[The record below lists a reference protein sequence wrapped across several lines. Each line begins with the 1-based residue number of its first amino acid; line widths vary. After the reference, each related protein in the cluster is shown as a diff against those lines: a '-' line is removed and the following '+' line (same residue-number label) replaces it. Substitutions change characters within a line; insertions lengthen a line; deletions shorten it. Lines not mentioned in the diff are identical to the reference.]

1 MCKGK
6 SMKRVAAIDCG
17 TNSIRLL
24 ISDIDTSTNT
34 ATDVVREMRIVRLGE
49 GVDKT
54 NAFSPRALERT
65 FKAVEEYDKLL
76 LKHNVEH
83 VRFVATSAT
92 RDAQNKA
99 MFIKGV
105 IDRLRIVPEVIA
117 GVEEAALSFDGATRS
132 LRQKHSAPFLVI
144 DLGGGSTELVIG
156 DKEPTGAYSMD
167 VGCVRMTER
176 HTPGGNPT
184 KEQEEAIRTDVRNA
198 LKVAGTKVDW
208 ETAKTVVGVAG
219 TITTVAAHVLNLK
232 TYDPDVL
239 HGASITAEQVS
250 QTAQDFITLTPAQRG
265 ALPYMHE
272 GRIEVITAGSIVL
285 DEVMKGIGAQTLIA
299 SERDILDG
307 VTWSQVQ

>member
-1 MCKGK
+1 
-6 SMKRVAAIDCG
+6 MKRVAAIDCG

-24 ISDIDTSTNT
+24 ISDIDTSTIT

-184 KEQEEAIRTDVRNA
+184 KAQEEAIRTDVRNA

-208 ETAKTVVGVAG
+208 KTAQTVVGVAG

-239 HGASITAEQVS
+239 HGASISAEQVS
-250 QTAQDFITLTPAQRG
+250 QTAQDFISLTPAQRG

-285 DEVMKGIGAQTLIA
+285 DEVMKGIGAKTLIA

>member
-1 MCKGK
+1 
-6 SMKRVAAIDCG
+6 MKRVAAIDCG

-34 ATDVVREMRIVRLGE
+34 ATDVCREMRIVRLGE

-65 FKAVEEYDKLL
+65 FKAIDEYEQIL
-76 LKHNVEH
+76 LKHKVENL
-83 VRFVATSAT
+83 RFVATSAT

-117 GVEEAALSFDGATRS
+117 GTEEAALSFDGATRS
-132 LRQKHSAPFLVI
+132 LRQKHKAPFLII

-156 DKEPTGAYSMD
+156 DQEPTGAYSMD

-184 KEQEEAIRTDVRNA
+184 KSQEEAIRTDVRNA
-198 LKVAGTKVDW
+198 LKEAGKKVDW
-208 ETAKTVVGVAG
+208 QKAQTIVGVAG
-219 TITTVAAHVLNLK
+219 TVTTVAAHILKLK

-239 HGASITAEQVS
+239 HGASISAQQIS
-250 QTAQDFITLTPAQRG
+250 QTAQDFISLTPSQRA

-285 DEVMKGIGAQTLIA
+285 DEVMLAIGAQTLIA

-307 VTWSQVQ
+307 VAWSQVQ

>member
-1 MCKGK
+1 
-6 SMKRVAAIDCG
+6 MKRVAAIDCG

-24 ISDIDTSTNT
+24 ISDIDTATNT

-54 NAFSPRALERT
+54 NAFLTSALERT
-65 FKAVEEYDKLL
+65 FKAVDEYDKLL

-132 LRQKHSAPFLVI
+132 LRQKHTAPFLVI

-184 KEQEEAIRTDVRNA
+184 REQEEAIRTDVRNA

-208 ETAKTVVGVAG
+208 KKAQTVVGVAG

-239 HGASITAEQVS
+239 HGAIITAEQIS
-250 QTAQDFITLTPAQRG
+250 QTAQDFISLTPSQRG
-265 ALPYMHE
+265 ASPYMHE
-272 GRIEVITAGSIVL
+272 GRIEVITAGSVVL
-285 DEVMKGIGAQTLIA
+285 DEVMKGIGAKTLIA

>member
-1 MCKGK
+1 
-6 SMKRVAAIDCG
+6 MKRVAAIDCG

-24 ISDIDTSTNT
+24 ISDIDTSSNT

-65 FKAVEEYDKLL
+65 FKAVEEYEKLL

-132 LRQKHSAPFLVI
+132 LRQKHSAPFLII

-156 DKEPTGAYSMD
+156 DEQPTGAYSMD

-198 LKVAGTKVDW
+198 LKVAAAKVDW
-208 ETAKTVVGVAG
+208 KKAQTVVGVAG

-239 HGASITAEQVS
+239 HGASITAEQIS
-250 QTAQDFITLTPAQRG
+250 QTAQDFISLTPSQRG

-285 DEVMKGIGAQTLIA
+285 DEVMKGIGAKTLIA

-307 VTWSQVQ
+307 VAWSQVQ

>member
-1 MCKGK
+1 
-6 SMKRVAAIDCG
+6 MKRVAAIDCG

-34 ATDVVREMRIVRLGE
+34 ATDVCREMRIVRLGE

-65 FKAVEEYDKLL
+65 FKAIDEYEEIL
-76 LKHNVEH
+76 LKHKVENL
-83 VRFVATSAT
+83 RFVATSAT
-92 RDAQNKA
+92 RDAQNKT

-117 GVEEAALSFDGATRS
+117 GTEEAALSFDGATRS
-132 LRQKHSAPFLVI
+132 LRQKHKAPFLII

-156 DKEPTGAYSMD
+156 DQESTGAYSMD

-184 KEQEEAIRTDVRNA
+184 KAQEEAIRTDVRNA
-198 LKVAGTKVDW
+198 LKEAAKKVDW
-208 ETAKTVVGVAG
+208 QKAQTIVGVAG
-219 TITTVAAHVLNLK
+219 TVTTVAAHILKLK
-232 TYDPDVL
+232 TYDPEVL
-239 HGASITAEQVS
+239 HGASISAQQIS
-250 QTAQDFITLTPAQRG
+250 QTAQDFISLTPSQRA

-285 DEVMKGIGAQTLIA
+285 DEVMKAIGAQTLIA

-307 VTWSQVQ
+307 VAWSQVQ

>member
-1 MCKGK
+1 
-6 SMKRVAAIDCG
+6 MKRVAAIDCG

-34 ATDVVREMRIVRLGE
+34 ATDVCREMRIVRLGE

-65 FKAVEEYDKLL
+65 FKAIDEYEEIL
-76 LKHNVEH
+76 LKHKVENL
-83 VRFVATSAT
+83 RFVATSAT

-117 GVEEAALSFDGATRS
+117 GTEEAALSFDGATRS
-132 LRQKHSAPFLVI
+132 LRQKHKAPFLII

-156 DKEPTGAYSMD
+156 DQEPTGAYSMD

-184 KEQEEAIRTDVRNA
+184 KAQEEAIRTDVRNA
-198 LKVAGTKVDW
+198 LKEAAKKVDW
-208 ETAKTVVGVAG
+208 QKAQTIVGVAG
-219 TITTVAAHVLNLK
+219 TVTTVAAHVLKLK
-232 TYDPDVL
+232 TYDPEVL
-239 HGASITAEQVS
+239 HGASISAQQIS
-250 QTAQDFITLTPAQRG
+250 QTAQDFISLTPSQRA

-285 DEVMKGIGAQTLIA
+285 DEVMKAIGAQTLIA

-307 VTWSQVQ
+307 VAWSQVQ

>member
-1 MCKGK
+1 
-6 SMKRVAAIDCG
+6 MKRVAAIDCG

-24 ISDIDTSTNT
+24 ISDIDTATNT

-54 NAFSPRALERT
+54 NAFLPSALERT
-65 FKAVEEYDKLL
+65 FKAVAEYEKLL

-92 RDAQNKA
+92 RDAQNRA

-132 LRQKHSAPFLVI
+132 LRQKHVAPFLVI

-208 ETAKTVVGVAG
+208 KKAQTVVGVAG
-219 TITTVAAHVLNLK
+219 TITTVAAHVLKLK

-239 HGASITAEQVS
+239 HGAIITAEQIS
-250 QTAQDFITLTPAQRG
+250 QTAQDFITLTPSQRG

-285 DEVMKGIGAQTLIA
+285 DEVMKAIGAKTLIA

>member
-1 MCKGK
+1 
-6 SMKRVAAIDCG
+6 MKRVAAIDCG

-54 NAFSPRALERT
+54 NAFLPSALERT
-65 FKAVEEYDKLL
+65 FKAVDEYEKLL

-132 LRQKHSAPFLVI
+132 LRQKHTAPFLVI

-184 KEQEEAIRTDVRNA
+184 KAQEEAIRTDVRNA

-208 ETAKTVVGVAG
+208 KKAQTVVGVAG

-239 HGASITAEQVS
+239 HGAIITAEQVS
-250 QTAQDFITLTPAQRG
+250 QTAQDFISLTPSQRG

-285 DEVMKGIGAQTLIA
+285 DEVMKGIGAKTLIA

>member
-1 MCKGK
+1 
-6 SMKRVAAIDCG
+6 MKRVAAIDCG

-76 LKHNVEH
+76 LKHNVEY
-83 VRFVATSAT
+83 VRLVATSAT

-184 KEQEEAIRTDVRNA
+184 KAQEEAIRTDVRNA

-208 ETAKTVVGVAG
+208 NTAKTVVGVAG

-285 DEVMKGIGAQTLIA
+285 DEVMKGIGAKTLIA

>member
-1 MCKGK
+1 
-6 SMKRVAAIDCG
+6 MKRVAAIDCG

-49 GVDKT
+49 GVDRT
-54 NAFSPRALERT
+54 NAFLPTALERT

-132 LRQKHSAPFLVI
+132 LRQKHSAPFLII

-208 ETAKTVVGVAG
+208 KTAKTVVGVAG

>member
-1 MCKGK
+1 
-6 SMKRVAAIDCG
+6 MKRVAAIDCG

-34 ATDVVREMRIVRLGE
+34 ATDICREMRIVRLGE

-65 FKAVEEYDKLL
+65 FKAIDEYEELL
-76 LKHNVEH
+76 LKHNVENL
-83 VRFVATSAT
+83 RFVATSAT

-117 GVEEAALSFDGATRS
+117 GTEEAALSFDGATRS
-132 LRQKHSAPFLVI
+132 LRQKHKAPFLII

-184 KEQEEAIRTDVRNA
+184 KVQEEAIRTDVRNA
-198 LKVAGTKVDW
+198 LKEAAKKVDW
-208 ETAKTVVGVAG
+208 QKAQTVVGVAG
-219 TITTVAAHVLNLK
+219 TVTTVAAHILKLK
-232 TYDPDVL
+232 TYDPEVL
-239 HGASITAEQVS
+239 HGANITAQQIS
-250 QTAQDFITLTPAQRG
+250 QTAQDFISLTPAQRA

-285 DEVMKGIGAQTLIA
+285 DEVMKAIGAQTLIA

-307 VTWSQVQ
+307 VAWSQVQ

>member
-1 MCKGK
+1 
-6 SMKRVAAIDCG
+6 MKRVAAIDCG

-54 NAFSPRALERT
+54 NAFLPSALERT
-65 FKAVEEYDKLL
+65 FKAVDEYEKLL

-132 LRQKHSAPFLVI
+132 LRQKHVAPFLVI

-184 KEQEEAIRTDVRNA
+184 KEQEEAIRTDVKNA
-198 LKVAGTKVDW
+198 LKVAATKVDW
-208 ETAKTVVGVAG
+208 KSAQTVVGVAG
-219 TITTVAAHVLNLK
+219 TITTVAAHILKLK

-239 HGASITAEQVS
+239 HGSIITAEQVS
-250 QTAQDFITLTPAQRG
+250 QTAQDFITLTPSQRG

-285 DEVMKGIGAQTLIA
+285 DEVMKGIGAKTLIA

>member
-1 MCKGK
+1 
-6 SMKRVAAIDCG
+6 MKRVAAIDCG

-34 ATDVVREMRIVRLGE
+34 ATDVCREMKIVRLGE

-65 FKAVEEYDKLL
+65 FKAIDEYEEIL
-76 LKHNVEH
+76 LKHKVEKL
-83 VRFVATSAT
+83 RFVATSAT

-117 GVEEAALSFDGATRS
+117 GTEEAALSFDGATRS
-132 LRQKHSAPFLVI
+132 LRQKHKAPFLII

-156 DKEPTGAYSMD
+156 DQEPTGAYSMD

-184 KEQEEAIRTDVRNA
+184 KAQEEAIRTDVRNA
-198 LKVAGTKVDW
+198 LKEAAKKVDW
-208 ETAKTVVGVAG
+208 QKAQTIVGVAG
-219 TITTVAAHVLNLK
+219 TVTTVAAHVLKLK
-232 TYDPDVL
+232 TYDPEVL
-239 HGASITAEQVS
+239 HGASISAQQIS
-250 QTAQDFITLTPAQRG
+250 QTAQDFISLTPSQRA

-285 DEVMKGIGAQTLIA
+285 DEVMKAIGAQTLIA

-307 VTWSQVQ
+307 VAWSQVQ

>member
-1 MCKGK
+1 
-6 SMKRVAAIDCG
+6 MKRVAAIDCG

-24 ISDIDTSTNT
+24 ISDIDTATNT

-54 NAFSPRALERT
+54 NAFLPSALERT
-65 FKAVEEYDKLL
+65 FKAVDEYEKLL

-184 KEQEEAIRTDVRNA
+184 KAQEEAIRTDVRNA

-208 ETAKTVVGVAG
+208 KSAKTVVGVAG
-219 TITTVAAHVLNLK
+219 TITTVAAHVLKLK
-232 TYDPDVL
+232 NYDPDVL
-239 HGASITAEQVS
+239 HGVSITDEQIS
-250 QTAQDFITLTPAQRG
+250 QTAQDFISLTPSQRG

-285 DEVMKGIGAQTLIA
+285 DEVIKGIGAKTLIA

>member
-1 MCKGK
+1 
-6 SMKRVAAIDCG
+6 MKRVAAIDCG

-54 NAFSPRALERT
+54 NAFLPTALERT

-184 KEQEEAIRTDVRNA
+184 KAQEEAIRTDVRNA

-208 ETAKTVVGVAG
+208 KTAKTVVGVAG

-232 TYDPDVL
+232 IYDPDVL
-239 HGASITAEQVS
+239 HGASVTAEQVS
-250 QTAQDFITLTPAQRG
+250 QTAQDFIKLTPAQRG

>member
-1 MCKGK
+1 
-6 SMKRVAAIDCG
+6 MKRVAAIDCG

-24 ISDIDTSTNT
+24 ISDIDTATNT

-54 NAFSPRALERT
+54 NAFLPSALERT
-65 FKAVEEYDKLL
+65 FKAVDEYDKLL

-132 LRQKHSAPFLVI
+132 LRQKHTAPFLVI

-184 KEQEEAIRTDVRNA
+184 REQEEAIRTDVRNA

-208 ETAKTVVGVAG
+208 KKAQTVVGVAG

-239 HGASITAEQVS
+239 HGAIITAEQIS
-250 QTAQDFITLTPAQRG
+250 QTAQDFISLTPSQRG

-285 DEVMKGIGAQTLIA
+285 DEVMKGIGAKTLIA

>member
-1 MCKGK
+1 
-6 SMKRVAAIDCG
+6 MKRVAAIDCG

-132 LRQKHSAPFLVI
+132 LRQKHSAAFLVI

-184 KEQEEAIRTDVRNA
+184 KAQEEAIRTDVRNA

-208 ETAKTVVGVAG
+208 KTAKTVVGVAG

>member
-1 MCKGK
+1 
-6 SMKRVAAIDCG
+6 MKRVAAIDCG

-24 ISDIDTSTNT
+24 ISDIETSTNT

-65 FKAVEEYDKLL
+65 FKAVDEYDKLL
-76 LKHNVEH
+76 IKHNVEH

-156 DKEPTGAYSMD
+156 DEEPTGAYSMD

-176 HTPGGNPT
+176 HTPGGDPT
-184 KEQEEAIRTDVRNA
+184 KAQEEAIRTDVRNA
-198 LKVAGTKVDW
+198 LQVAATKVDW
-208 ETAKTVVGVAG
+208 KTAKTVVGVAG

-239 HGASITAEQVS
+239 HGARITAEQIS

-285 DEVMKGIGAQTLIA
+285 DEVMKGIGAKTLIA

>member
-1 MCKGK
+1 
-6 SMKRVAAIDCG
+6 MKRVAAIDCG

-54 NAFSPRALERT
+54 NAFLPTALERT

-176 HTPGGNPT
+176 HTQGGNPT
-184 KEQEEAIRTDVRNA
+184 KAQEEAIRTDVRNA

-208 ETAKTVVGVAG
+208 KTAKTVVGVAG

-285 DEVMKGIGAQTLIA
+285 DEVLKGIGAQTLIA

>member
-1 MCKGK
+1 
-6 SMKRVAAIDCG
+6 MKRVAAIDCG

-54 NAFSPRALERT
+54 NAFLPSALERT
-65 FKAVEEYDKLL
+65 FKAVDEYEKLL

-132 LRQKHSAPFLVI
+132 LRQKHVAPFLVI
-144 DLGGGSTELVIG
+144 DLGGGSTELVIV

-184 KEQEEAIRTDVRNA
+184 KEQEEAIRGDVRNA
-198 LKVAGTKVDW
+198 LKIAGTKVDW
-208 ETAKTVVGVAG
+208 KSAQTVVGVAG
-219 TITTVAAHVLNLK
+219 TITTVAAHVLKLK

-239 HGASITAEQVS
+239 HGAIITAEQVS
-250 QTAQDFITLTPAQRG
+250 QTAQDFITLTPSQRG

-285 DEVMKGIGAQTLIA
+285 DEVMKGIGAKTLIA

>member
-1 MCKGK
+1 
-6 SMKRVAAIDCG
+6 MKRVAAIDCG

-24 ISDIDTSTNT
+24 ISDIDSSTNT

-65 FKAVEEYDKLL
+65 FKAVDEYEKLL
-76 LKHNVEH
+76 VKHNVEH

-184 KEQEEAIRTDVRNA
+184 KAQEEAIRTDVRNA

-208 ETAKTVVGVAG
+208 KKAQTVVGVAG
-219 TITTVAAHVLNLK
+219 TVTTVAAHVLNLK
-232 TYDPDVL
+232 TYDPEVL
-239 HGASITAEQVS
+239 HGAIITAEQIS
-250 QTAQDFITLTPAQRG
+250 KTAQDFISLTPAQRG

-285 DEVMKGIGAQTLIA
+285 DEVMKGIGAKNLIA

>member
-1 MCKGK
+1 MCEGK

-49 GVDKT
+49 GVDRT
-54 NAFSPRALERT
+54 NAFLPTALERT

-132 LRQKHSAPFLVI
+132 LRQKHSAPFLII

-184 KEQEEAIRTDVRNA
+184 KEQEEAIRTDVKNA

-208 ETAKTVVGVAG
+208 KTAKTVVGVAG

>member
-1 MCKGK
+1 
-6 SMKRVAAIDCG
+6 MKRVAAIDCG

-24 ISDIDTSTNT
+24 ISNIDTSTNT

-132 LRQKHSAPFLVI
+132 LRQKHSAPFLII

-285 DEVMKGIGAQTLIA
+285 DEVMKGIGAKTLIA

>member
-1 MCKGK
+1 
-6 SMKRVAAIDCG
+6 MKRVAAIDCG

-54 NAFSPRALERT
+54 NAFLPSALGRT
-65 FKAVEEYDKLL
+65 FKAVDEYEKLL

-83 VRFVATSAT
+83 LRFVATSAT

-105 IDRLRIVPEVIA
+105 VDRLRIVPEVIA

-184 KEQEEAIRTDVRNA
+184 KAQEEAIRTDVRNA
-198 LKVAGTKVDW
+198 LKIAATKVDW
-208 ETAKTVVGVAG
+208 KTAQTVVGVAG

-239 HGASITAEQVS
+239 HGVSITAEQIS
-250 QTAQDFITLTPAQRG
+250 QTAQDFITLTPSQRG

-285 DEVMKGIGAQTLIA
+285 DEVMKGIGAKTLIA

>member
-1 MCKGK
+1 
-6 SMKRVAAIDCG
+6 MKRVAAIDCG

-34 ATDVVREMRIVRLGE
+34 ATDVCREMRIVRLGE
-49 GVDKT
+49 GVDKN

-65 FKAVEEYDKLL
+65 FKAIDEYEEIL
-76 LKHNVEH
+76 LKHKVENL
-83 VRFVATSAT
+83 RFVATSAT
-92 RDAQNKA
+92 RDAQNKT

-117 GVEEAALSFDGATRS
+117 GTEEAALSFDGATRS
-132 LRQKHSAPFLVI
+132 LRQKHKAPFLII

-156 DKEPTGAYSMD
+156 DQEPTGAYSMD

-184 KEQEEAIRTDVRNA
+184 KAQEEAIRTDVRNA
-198 LKVAGTKVDW
+198 LKEAAKKVDW
-208 ETAKTVVGVAG
+208 QKAQTIVGVAG
-219 TITTVAAHVLNLK
+219 TVTTVAAHVLKLK
-232 TYDPDVL
+232 TYDPEAL
-239 HGASITAEQVS
+239 HGASISAQQIS
-250 QTAQDFITLTPAQRG
+250 QTAQDFISLTPSQRA

-285 DEVMKGIGAQTLIA
+285 DEVMKAIGAQTLIA

-307 VTWSQVQ
+307 VAWSQVQ

>member
-1 MCKGK
+1 
-6 SMKRVAAIDCG
+6 MKRVAAIDCG

-49 GVDKT
+49 GVDRT
-54 NAFSPRALERT
+54 NAFLPTALERT

-184 KEQEEAIRTDVRNA
+184 KEQEEAIRTDVKNA

-208 ETAKTVVGVAG
+208 KTAKTVVGVAG

>member
-1 MCKGK
+1 
-6 SMKRVAAIDCG
+6 MKRVAAIDCG

-132 LRQKHSAPFLVI
+132 LRQNHSAPFLVI

-184 KEQEEAIRTDVRNA
+184 KAQEEAIRTDVRNA

-208 ETAKTVVGVAG
+208 KTAKTVVGVAG

-272 GRIEVITAGSIVL
+272 GRIEVITAGTIVL
-285 DEVMKGIGAQTLIA
+285 DEVMKGIGAKTLIA

-307 VTWSQVQ
+307 VTW

>member
-1 MCKGK
+1 
-6 SMKRVAAIDCG
+6 MKRVAAIDCG

-34 ATDVVREMRIVRLGE
+34 ATDVCREMRIVRLGE

-65 FKAVEEYDKLL
+65 FKAIDEYEEIL
-76 LKHNVEH
+76 LKHKVENL
-83 VRFVATSAT
+83 RFVATSAT

-117 GVEEAALSFDGATRS
+117 GTEEAALSFDGATRS
-132 LRQKHSAPFLVI
+132 LRQKHKAPFLII

-156 DKEPTGAYSMD
+156 DQEPTGAYSMD

-184 KEQEEAIRTDVRNA
+184 KAQEEAIRTDVRNA
-198 LKVAGTKVDW
+198 LKEAGKKVDW
-208 ETAKTVVGVAG
+208 QKAQTIVGVAG
-219 TITTVAAHVLNLK
+219 TVTTVAAHILKLK
-232 TYDPDVL
+232 TYDPEVL
-239 HGASITAEQVS
+239 HGANITAQQIS
-250 QTAQDFITLTPAQRG
+250 QTAQDFISLTPAQRA

-285 DEVMKGIGAQTLIA
+285 DEVMKAIGAQTLIA

-307 VTWSQVQ
+307 VAWSQVQ

>member
-1 MCKGK
+1 
-6 SMKRVAAIDCG
+6 MKRVAAIDCG

-24 ISDIDTSTNT
+24 ISDIETSTDT
-34 ATDVVREMRIVRLGE
+34 ATDVCREMRIVRLGE

-65 FKAVEEYDKLL
+65 FKAIDEYEEIL
-76 LKHNVEH
+76 LKHKVENL
-83 VRFVATSAT
+83 RFVATSAT

-117 GVEEAALSFDGATRS
+117 GTEEAALSFDGATRS
-132 LRQKHSAPFLVI
+132 LRQKHKAPFLII

-156 DKEPTGAYSMD
+156 DQEPTGAYSMD

-184 KEQEEAIRTDVRNA
+184 KAQEEAIRTDVRNA
-198 LKVAGTKVDW
+198 LKEASKKVDW
-208 ETAKTVVGVAG
+208 QKAQTIVGVAG
-219 TITTVAAHVLNLK
+219 TVTTVAAHILKLK
-232 TYDPDVL
+232 TYDPEVL
-239 HGASITAEQVS
+239 HGASISAQQIS
-250 QTAQDFITLTPAQRG
+250 QTAQDFISLTPSQRA

-285 DEVMKGIGAQTLIA
+285 DEVMKAIGAQTLIA

>member
-1 MCKGK
+1 
-6 SMKRVAAIDCG
+6 MKRVAAIDCG

-34 ATDVVREMRIVRLGE
+34 ATDVCREMRIVRLGE

-65 FKAVEEYDKLL
+65 FKAIDEYEEIL
-76 LKHNVEH
+76 LKHKVENL
-83 VRFVATSAT
+83 RFVATSAT
-92 RDAQNKA
+92 RDAQNKT

-117 GVEEAALSFDGATRS
+117 GTEEAALSFDGATRS
-132 LRQKHSAPFLVI
+132 LRQKHKAPFLII

-156 DKEPTGAYSMD
+156 DQESTGAYSMD

-184 KEQEEAIRTDVRNA
+184 KAQEEAIRTDVRNA
-198 LKVAGTKVDW
+198 LKEAAKKVDW
-208 ETAKTVVGVAG
+208 QKAQTIVGVAG
-219 TITTVAAHVLNLK
+219 TVTTVAAHVLKLK
-232 TYDPDVL
+232 TYDPEVL
-239 HGASITAEQVS
+239 HGASISAQQIS
-250 QTAQDFITLTPAQRG
+250 QTAQDFISLTPSQRA

-285 DEVMKGIGAQTLIA
+285 DEVMKAIGAQTLIA

-307 VTWSQVQ
+307 VAWSQVQ

>member
-1 MCKGK
+1 
-6 SMKRVAAIDCG
+6 MKRVAAIDCG

-132 LRQKHSAPFLVI
+132 LRQKHSAPFLII

-156 DKEPTGAYSMD
+156 DKEPIGAYSMD

-184 KEQEEAIRTDVRNA
+184 KAQEEAIRTDVRNA
-198 LKVAGTKVDW
+198 LKVAATKVDW
-208 ETAKTVVGVAG
+208 KTAQTVVGVAG

>member
-1 MCKGK
+1 
-6 SMKRVAAIDCG
+6 MKRVAAIDCG

-49 GVDKT
+49 GVDRT
-54 NAFSPRALERT
+54 NAFLPTALERT
-65 FKAVEEYDKLL
+65 FKAVEEYDKLV

-132 LRQKHSAPFLVI
+132 LRQKHSAPFLII

>member
-1 MCKGK
+1 
-6 SMKRVAAIDCG
+6 MKRVAAIDCG

-24 ISDIDTSTNT
+24 ISDIETSTNT

-65 FKAVEEYDKLL
+65 FKAVDEYDKLL
-76 LKHNVEH
+76 IKHNVEH

-184 KEQEEAIRTDVRNA
+184 KAQEEAIRTDVRNA
-198 LKVAGTKVDW
+198 LQVAATKVDW
-208 ETAKTVVGVAG
+208 KTAKTVVGVAG

-239 HGASITAEQVS
+239 HGASVTAEQIS

-285 DEVMKGIGAQTLIA
+285 DEVMKGIGAKNLIA

>member
-1 MCKGK
+1 
-6 SMKRVAAIDCG
+6 MKRVAAIDCG

-54 NAFSPRALERT
+54 NAFLPSALDRT
-65 FKAVEEYDKLL
+65 FKAVDEYDKLL

-132 LRQKHSAPFLVI
+132 LRQKHTAPFLVI

-184 KEQEEAIRTDVRNA
+184 KEQEEAIRTDVRNV

-208 ETAKTVVGVAG
+208 KTAKTVVGVAG

-239 HGASITAEQVS
+239 HGASISAEQVS

>member
-1 MCKGK
+1 
-6 SMKRVAAIDCG
+6 MKRVAAIDCG

-34 ATDVVREMRIVRLGE
+34 ATDVCREMRIVRLGE

-65 FKAVEEYDKLL
+65 FKAIEEYEEIL
-76 LKHNVEH
+76 LKHKVENL
-83 VRFVATSAT
+83 RFVATSAT

-117 GVEEAALSFDGATRS
+117 GTEEAALSFDGATRS
-132 LRQKHSAPFLVI
+132 LRQKYKAPFLII
-144 DLGGGSTELVIG
+144 DLGGGSTELVMG
-156 DKEPTGAYSMD
+156 DQEPTGAYSMD

-184 KEQEEAIRTDVRNA
+184 KAQEEAIRTDVRNA
-198 LKVAGTKVDW
+198 LKEAAKKVDW
-208 ETAKTVVGVAG
+208 QKAQTIVGVAG
-219 TITTVAAHVLNLK
+219 TVTTVAAHILKLK
-232 TYDPDVL
+232 TYDPEVL
-239 HGASITAEQVS
+239 HGASISAQQIS
-250 QTAQDFITLTPAQRG
+250 QTAQDFISLTPSQRA

-285 DEVMKGIGAQTLIA
+285 DEVMKAIGAQTLIA

-307 VTWSQVQ
+307 VAWSQVQ

>member
-1 MCKGK
+1 
-6 SMKRVAAIDCG
+6 MKRVAAIDCG

-54 NAFSPRALERT
+54 NAFLPTALERT

-184 KEQEEAIRTDVRNA
+184 KAQEEAIRTDVRNA
-198 LKVAGTKVDW
+198 LKVAGTKVNW
-208 ETAKTVVGVAG
+208 KTAKTVVGVAG

-285 DEVMKGIGAQTLIA
+285 DEVMKGIGAQTVIA

>member
-1 MCKGK
+1 
-6 SMKRVAAIDCG
+6 MKRVAAIDCG

-132 LRQKHSAPFLVI
+132 LRQKHSAPFLII

-184 KEQEEAIRTDVRNA
+184 KEQEEAIRTDVKNA

-208 ETAKTVVGVAG
+208 KTAKTVVGVAG